1 MSYLSRMQSQILSI
15 LLTIFIANAKSEWMA
30 CPELSPVL
38 RIPCKCRVE
47 QTAVI
52 GQSTSI
58 GMDCDRIIFTTET
71 PNIPKGAPI
80 SAFSQRHSGQLL
92 PVQVSLLL
100 LILQLPMIDMN
111 LVRCNIIFFCVNEHT
126 SESFHLYFVC
136 HLYLHSIIFYDR
148 PSMAYVNKHL
158 FIYFY
163 LSIFISMYGH
173 FFAASFFLLYVLEI
187 NEWSS

>member
-1 MSYLSRMQSQILSI
+1 MQSQILSI

-80 SAFSQRHSGQLL
+80 SAFSQRHSGQLKAFI
-92 PVQVSLLL
+92 S
-100 LILQLPMIDMN
+100 
-111 LVRCNIIFFCVNEHT
+111 
-126 SESFHLYFVC
+126 YFV
-136 HLYLHSIIFYDR
+136 YFVSIRYIF
-148 PSMAYVNKHL
+148 L
-158 FIYFY
+158 
-163 LSIFISMYGH
+163 
-173 FFAASFFLLYVLEI
+173 
-187 NEWSS
+187 